1 MSRLRANEVL
11 NKDADGPFLATEGI
25 NIPSGKN
32 ITYNGL
38 GDVTFLDGTSLTTS
52 TLNVDQINLGDNDIL
67 NFGDNNDLRILHN
80 GSYSLV
86 GDFGTGNLILAGNTS
101 IDLMN
106 PGATEY
112 YARFNNN
119 GAVQLYY
126 DNAVKFATTTTGVA
140 ITGSITSTDGWVG
153 TTSSADVLGGLAMPF
168 SCGLNGRI
176 ALPPVGST
184 MLFGGSEYSGD
195 NTEGATMPHDGVLV
209 AATLHAENAT
219 GDLALRAT
227 VNGTQNSSYEL
238 SFSSP
243 TQSSPSVVETFYA
256 SPMSFSA
263 GDRLNFGVSS
273 TTLTQLE
280 VLTVT
285 FFVKFA

>member
-38 GDVTFLDGTSLTTS
+38 GDVTILDGTSLTTTTVNVDEINLS
-52 TLNVDQINLGDNDIL
+52 VDKKILLGDQHQLEIYNTGFYSRIQSSNPIKTTSDSFHIKNQTDDKSSAIFTLNGSV
-67 NFGDNNDLRILHN
+67 DLRYD
-80 GSYSLV
+80 GS
-86 GDFGTGNLILAGNTS
+86 T
-101 IDLMN
+101 
-106 PGATEY
+106 
-112 YARFNNN
+112 
-119 GAVQLYY
+119 
-126 DNAVKFATTTTGVA
+126 KFETTTTGVA

-153 TTSSADVLGGLAMPF
+153 TTSTANVLGGLAMPF

-176 ALPPVGST
+176 ALPPVGAT

-209 AATLHAENAT
+209 AATLHAENAI
-219 GDLALRAT
+219 GAFSIRAT

-238 SFSSP
+238 SFTSP
-243 TQSSPSVVETFYA
+243 TSASKSVVQTFYG

-285 FFVKFA
+285 FFVKFT